1 VAPHL
6 PTGLQTAYPEKVA
19 LDARLVYGDC
29 LAERAPV
36 RAVVFPA
43 RRPAGGST
51 LACPLPKAQALL
63 RLLPLTM
70 TSAAPAE
77 TGMQFQLLAHLVRDT
92 PCYSMDTGG
101 DFDQI
106 PSIVRRLLRDDGAV

>member
-1 VAPHL
+1 MPL
-6 PTGLQTAYPEKVA
+6 EKPGA
-19 LDARLVYGDC
+19 II
-29 LAERAPV
+29 
-36 RAVVFPA
+36 FPA
-43 RRPAGGST
+43 RHPAGGST

-77 TGMQFQLLAHLVRDT
+77 TGAQFQRLAHLVRDS
-92 PCYSMDTGG
+92 PCYSMDTGS
-101 DFDQI
+101 DFDRI